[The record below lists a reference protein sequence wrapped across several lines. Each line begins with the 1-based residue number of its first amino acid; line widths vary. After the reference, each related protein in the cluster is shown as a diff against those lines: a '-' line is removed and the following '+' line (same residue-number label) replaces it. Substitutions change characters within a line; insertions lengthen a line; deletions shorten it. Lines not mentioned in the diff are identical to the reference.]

1 MNTYPAPLARLIQEL
16 SKLPGIGEKSAAR
29 LAFHLLKGNLEDVA
43 SLADSIGKLREQI
56 GLCPQCFGFSELV
69 AQNGDPSTRTP
80 AMARVRTLGIPP
92 ENRGV
97 ERDALGLPEGLHG
110 PLCSVCRNIQ
120 REQDKICVVE
130 EPGDLIAVEKSQ
142 EFKGLYHV
150 LHGTISPLDGI
161 GPDALK
167 IQELLERLRGG
178 AVREVIV
185 ATNPTMDGE
194 ATALYLSKVIK
205 PLGIAVTRIARGLPM
220 GGDLEYTDVVTLGKA
235 LEGRREI

>member
-80 AMARVRTLGIPP
+80 AMAGVRMLGISP
-92 ENRGV
+92 ENRGI
-97 ERDALGLPEGLHG
+97 ECGAPGLPEGLHG
-110 PLCSVCRNIQ
+110 SLCSVCRNLQ

-161 GPDALK
+161 GPDALRIK
-167 IQELLERLRGG
+167 ELLERLRHGS
-178 AVREVIV
+178 VREVIV

-205 PLGIAVTRIARGLPM
+205 PLGVAVTRIARGMPM
-220 GGDLEYTDVVTLGKA
+220 GGDLEYIDAVTLGKA